1 MKLRW
6 SFRAANDRG
15 PQAESQVPSLAPDQ
29 IERSGFL
36 FHFYFYYSADKT
48 AMLFFIQINL
58 KGREAEL
65 LTLGPDLFV
74 MLKYYFIL

>member
-15 PQAESQVPSLAPDQ
+15 LQAESQVPSLAPDQ

-36 FHFYFYYSADKT
+36 FYFYFYYSADKT
-48 AMLFFIQINL
+48 TMLFLYKLI
-58 KGREAEL
+58 
-65 LTLGPDLFV
+65 
-74 MLKYYFIL
+74 